1 MNRSVLAAS
10 FSAAVSTSA
19 CCQATDL
26 LHSNIIPL
34 SNGSVMLHALAQES
48 RAADTQEA
56 FSGRRAP
63 EDFPGARAPALALF
77 AASREGPFNA
87 PYFAMVHGARYTG
100 VGIPAG
106 QDGRL
111 RLGVLS
117 ATGRHLDVLPSM
129 TVFAKRTLISA
140 EYEHRS
146 GRAVAL
152 FSIGLLRESG
162 SLLGS
167 MHGNE
172 LAHKTS
178 ARTAFSSIS
187 LAYALTPRLSLVGMA
202 AAGRSSGVDL
212 ADGTQVAAAGV
223 RTVAYSMGLSARRLW
238 RANDRLSLT
247 LTVPTMVTHGATGF
261 GGAVSQR
268 DDGSLAFSTR
278 TLNLA
283 PSATERDLEMTY
295 ARELGRHERVAGTVL
310 MRLNPGHDAATPRQ
324 LLIGVRY
331 GRRF

>member
-1 MNRSVLAAS
+1 MNRSVFAAS
-10 FSAAVSTSA
+10 FSAAVSVGT
-19 CCQATDL
+19 CCQAADL
-26 LHSNIIPL
+26 FSKTVVPL
-34 SNGSVMLHALAQES
+34 SNGSVMLHALARDS
-48 RAADTQEA
+48 HAADSQDP
-56 FSGRRAP
+56 FSGRRTD
-63 EDFPGARAPALALF
+63 ELPGAAGPALALF

-100 VGIPAG
+100 VGMPAG

-117 ATGRHLDVLPSM
+117 ATGGHLDVLPSM
-129 TVFAKRTLISA
+129 TMFAKRTLVSA
-140 EYEHRS
+140 EYEQRS
-146 GRAVAL
+146 GNAVAL
-152 FSIGLLRESG
+152 FSVGVLRESG

-167 MHGNE
+167 AYGNE
-172 LAHKTS
+172 LAHKSS

-187 LAYALTPRLSLVGMA
+187 LGYALSPRVSLVGMA
-202 AAGRSSGVDL
+202 AAGRSSGIDF
-212 ADGTQVAAAGV
+212 ADGTKVTPAGV

-238 RANDRLSLT
+238 RASDRLSLT
-247 LTVPTMVTHGATGF
+247 LTVPTMVTQGATGLST
-261 GGAVSQR
+261 GVSQR

-295 ARELGRHERVAGTVL
+295 GRELGRYERIAGTVL
-310 MRLNPGHDAATPRQ
+310 VRVNPGHDAATPSQ
-324 LLIGVRY
+324 LLFGVRY